1 MAIIFLLYVWHRN
14 FTPPR
19 HDFVS
24 KFTALSFFA
33 CCEFV
38 AQLDSAHLEQE
49 RESTMLTMTEISK
62 TYADGTSALRSL
74 HLHAQKGMLGLL
86 GPNGAGKSSLLRTIA
101 TLQRADSGR
110 FQFGDIDGFAQ
121 PMQIRRQLGYLP
133 QAFGVY
139 PHLSCFAL
147 LDHIAVLKGVVDKA
161 QRRAQIAALL
171 DLTNLRDVAHKAV
184 AHFSGGMRQRFGIA
198 QALLGDPSLI
208 ILDEPTAGLDPE
220 ERQRLHHLLVE
231 ISQTRLVLLSTH
243 IVEDIEQLCQ
253 QVAILLAG
261 KIVVQADTDTLVSP
275 LCGKVWQDRQSH
287 SNLPHD
293 ALVLSSVYVR
303 GQAVRRIYL
312 PEGVDGRA
320 HHLLPVDA
328 TLQDRYFFELQQERA
343 A

>member
-1 MAIIFLLYVWHRN
+1 
-14 FTPPR
+14 
-19 HDFVS
+19 
-24 KFTALSFFA
+24 
-33 CCEFV
+33 
-38 AQLDSAHLEQE
+38 
-49 RESTMLTMTEISK
+49 MLTMTEISK
-62 TYADGTSALRSL
+62 TYADGTSALRCL
-74 HLHAQKGMLGLL
+74 NLQAEKGMLGLL

-110 FQFGDIDGFAQ
+110 FQFGDIDGFSQ

-133 QAFGVY
+133 QSFGVY
-139 PHLSCFAL
+139 PHLSCLAL
-147 LDHIAVLKGVVDKA
+147 LDHIAVLKGVADKA
-161 QRRAQIAALL
+161 QRRSQIAVLL
-171 DLTNLRDVAHKAV
+171 ELTNLTEVAHKSV
-184 AHFSGGMRQRFGIA
+184 EHFSGGMRQRFGIA
-198 QALLGDPSLI
+198 QALLGNPSLI

-261 KIVVQADTDTLVSP
+261 EIVVQADTDTLVLP
-275 LCGKVWQDRQSH
+275 LSGKVWQDH
-287 SNLPHD
+287 SPHSSLPPD

-312 PEGVDGRA
+312 PEGTDG
-320 HHLLPVDA
+320 HDHQLLPVPA